1 MPTPC
6 QMGLRDYITWPSY
19 NPHSQIIPHSP
30 TPWRPRFI
38 TTQQYFEH
46 SMAQSWWGGGSRAIP
61 LKGTTFNM
69 LNPFSAAVSS
79 ERPYRHGRVLTQK
92 EQHPVQPSTR
102 AFQGR
107 GCCQGS
113 GGPAGTVTGQPGD
126 VPAGQ
131 SGQIQPGVAAKS
143 VAWHSSTSVLIE
155 IIKHCVGNPEK
166 HPSCSVCRWNPP
178 CVQVPASPP
187 APPLSPPDSIL
198 FRLYPC
204 ATPPRWE
211 SRAINAKCALLL
223 G

>member
-92 EQHPVQPSTR
+92 EQHPV
-102 AFQGR
+102 
-107 GCCQGS
+107 
-113 GGPAGTVTGQPGD
+113 
-126 VPAGQ
+126 
-131 SGQIQPGVAAKS
+131 
-143 VAWHSSTSVLIE
+143 
-155 IIKHCVGNPEK
+155 
-166 HPSCSVCRWNPP
+166 
-178 CVQVPASPP
+178 
-187 APPLSPPDSIL
+187 
-198 FRLYPC
+198 
-204 ATPPRWE
+204 
-211 SRAINAKCALLL
+211 
-223 G
+223 